1 MPRVSRTILGNMPIP
16 LPPLAEQQR
25 IADYLDAKCAHIDQ
39 CLELSRQSMEK
50 LRAYKLSCITEAVT
64 KGLDPD
70 VPLKDSGVPWIGQ
83 IPAGWK
89 ITRLKFIA
97 PMQCGYAFKSEN
109 FLIENGIPLV
119 RMSNLKRGEIDLTDS
134 VKINYSNT
142 IEEFLIFEH
151 DILLGLSGSI
161 GETGSLGNY
170 AIAKKENLPCLLNQ
184 RVGRFRISS
193 QIRYELLIYFLATD
207 FFKKPLELE
216 ATGTAQFNISPTAIG
231 NIFVP
236 LPPSPNR
243 SASPYL
249 DKKCARIDALLEEK
263 QALLDKLAEYKKS
276 LIFECVTG
284 KREVP
289 SCWNR

>member
-1 MPRVSRTILGNMPIP
+1 ML
-16 LPPLAEQQR
+16 LPKKRIYLAYL
-25 IADYLDAKCAHIDQ
+25 INALDAFVYLPKYDMNYLFIF
-39 CLELSRQSMEK
+39 LL
-50 LRAYKLSCITEAVT
+50 
-64 KGLDPD
+64 
-70 VPLKDSGVPWIGQ
+70 Q
-83 IPAGWK
+83 I
-89 ITRLKFIA
+89 
-97 PMQCGYAFKSEN
+97 
-109 FLIENGIPLV
+109 
-119 RMSNLKRGEIDLTDS
+119 
-134 VKINYSNT
+134 
-142 IEEFLIFEH
+142 
-151 DILLGLSGSI
+151 
-161 GETGSLGNY
+161 
-170 AIAKKENLPCLLNQ
+170 
-184 RVGRFRISS
+184 
-193 QIRYELLIYFLATD
+193 